1 VTQSRRANN
10 SAKYQGINLMHDST
24 IELRY
29 FNSNARGGRV
39 LKNLEFVTM
48 LYDYACKVSEPYH
61 WDAEVDD
68 TPPAKLVEIVE
79 GYRNN
84 HESSFDALIMENEDE
99 EANTKRIE
107 GLLCK
112 YLFDNHSRYPNL
124 YGFLNDTDDGSIE
137 LVVDELEMVY
147 PTNTPEP
154 EVVEEEV
161 VPLQRSDY

>member
-1 VTQSRRANN
+1 MN
-10 SAKYQGINLMHDST
+10 
-24 IELRY
+24 
-29 FNSNARGGRV
+29 
-39 LKNLEFVTM
+39 
-48 LYDYACKVSEPYH
+48 
-61 WDAEVDD
+61 D

-84 HESSFDALIMENEDE
+84 HASTFDALIMEDADR

-124 YGFLNDTDDGSIE
+124 YGFLNDTDDGSIK

-147 PTNTPEP
+147 PTDTPEV
-154 EVVEEEV
+154 ETVEEEV